1 MSVTSG
7 LPISVQ
13 ILSGFCQVP
22 DLYAKI
28 PAFYA
33 NIFLF
38 VLHCEGNIRVLI
50 SKDYVRYV
58 ANDNARDARMR
69 GVGGVMLVEIVL
81 LKCAHGIILAR
92 NLLHQP
98 KVRFL
103 VPFWLPVPHGTGE
116 LISADQSWVWPS
128 DFNYDQ
134 TVNPATKVRNGFI
147 HFCCHESTKI
157 SEYDQGLPL

>member
-13 ILSGFCQVP
+13 ILSGFFQVP

-38 VLHCEGNIRVLI
+38 VLHCECNIRVLI

-58 ANDNARDARMR
+58 ANDSARDARMR

-92 NLLHQP
+92 NLLHQAKAWYKLP
-98 KVRFL
+98 VRF
-103 VPFWLPVPHGTGE
+103 PVSQGAGKA
-116 LISADQSWVWPS
+116 SFADHLGVQPCNRNWNPDLEPTMYVW
-128 DFNYDQ
+128 
-134 TVNPATKVRNGFI
+134 NGFLD
-147 HFCCHESTKI
+147 FFRHE
-157 SEYDQGLPL
+157 